1 MHSSWHLPSANE
13 SGSSFSPPAIK
24 HCGGGAVPVDCT
36 SLLRSWLQGLDYFDG
51 HLRPRNIPLDAT
63 GNVKICDFGNM
74 TRRGQEYP
82 GATYPFYRSIPAHA
96 GPIGEQFAIALA
108 YSTSGLAIN
117 SIAPQGFRGEGGS

>member
-1 MHSSWHLPSANE
+1 MHNSWHLPSANE

-36 SLLRSWLQGLDYFDG
+36 SLLRSWLEGLDYFHG

-63 GNVKICDFGNM
+63 GNDKICDFGNM

-82 GATYPFYRSIPAHA
+82 GATDPFNRSIPAHA
-96 GPIGEQFAIALA
+96 GPVGEQFAI
-108 YSTSGLAIN
+108 
-117 SIAPQGFRGEGGS
+117 GSCIYNIRTGHEPLYHLKDLELR